1 MDYKDYEKKKRTNKF
16 LPFLS
21 TLFSFIDVVLV
32 AFISIAAVVRSFFFI
47 IV

>member
-1 MDYKDYEKKKRTNKF
+1 MDYKDYEKWWMNKF
-16 LPFLS
+16 LTFLL

-32 AFISIAAVVRSFFFI
+32 PFISIAAVTRSFFFI